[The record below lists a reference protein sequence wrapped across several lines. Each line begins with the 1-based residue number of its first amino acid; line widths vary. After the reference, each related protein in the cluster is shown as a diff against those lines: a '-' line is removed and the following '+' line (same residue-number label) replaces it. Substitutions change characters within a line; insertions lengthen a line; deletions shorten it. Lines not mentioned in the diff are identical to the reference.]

1 MKKSATRTVQASGR
15 LHRTSGV
22 GVRAGRFWP
31 RPVLTLAVLL
41 LAVVTLG
48 GVFAVA
54 QAQQADGTMDGVTLA
69 SDAPGALTVSWETP
83 SPAPTDYRLRWA
95 PVESDFL
102 PWKDG
107 NETDRGNAY
116 PAGDAT
122 SLTLSGLPE
131 GTEFKLQVRARYHK
145 GEYKKSPWSGPWAE
159 ASALVMSQPP
169 DVPDPPNLAA
179 TAVTPAGHVL
189 VVWLNPSDDSITG
202 YQVLRGPDA
211 GSLAVIEE
219 DTGSS
224 GTSYTDTEPP
234 AGQTHTYAV
243 KARNAA
249 GLSPLSNTVTA
260 TVPAAEAEEEL
271 ITARPQSGENTLV
284 SNLEQAA
291 GTLNIGGVLAVAQAQ
306 QVDGTMDGVT
316 LASDAPGA
324 LTVFWNTPS
333 PAPTDYR
340 LRWAPVES
348 DFLPWNDGNETD
360 RGNAYPAGDATSLT
374 LSGLPEGTE
383 FKVQVRARYHKG
395 EYKKSPWSGPWAEAS
410 ALVMSQPPDVP
421 DGPRDALVARGVR
434 DASAPSAPNLAATG
448 VTPAGHVLV
457 LWLNPSDES
466 ITGYQVL
473 RGPDAASLV
482 VIEEDTGS
490 SGTSYTD
497 TAPPAGQTHTYAVK
511 ARNAAGLSPLSNT
524 LTATVPA
531 AEAVEDLTTARH
543 ESAEST
549 LVSNLG
555 QAAHTL
561 NAGVY
566 ATAFAAQE
574 FTTGNNPSGYHVTE
588 VDLYLRKDTNTP
600 MPVVTIQ
607 GDNSG
612 IPDGTALLTFTT
624 ASDVDNASYQLFT
637 FTTGDRNRLR
647 PNTRYWLH
655 AAGSTSDE
663 MQMQTTASDNE
674 DADSQPSW
682 QIRDSFHFQELGQA
696 WSSSSILN
704 SLRLE
709 IRGHESDG
717 PTLVSN
723 LGQTTHSS
731 SAQATYAIAQSFFA
745 GRGPAGFNYRFQGI
759 RVLAHGAMPPGAGG
773 VVQPQ
778 MRAGLH
784 RDNGGRPGSLLHPL
798 GVPPDFAS
806 TGTLTEYTLSA
817 SPGAV
822 LRGGAR
828 YWIVL
833 DVLDGELLIAGTTSS
848 TAEDQAPPP
857 VDGWLIDNRRHSQ
870 RIDGGWTG
878 LTRVI
883 KLAVYG
889 EPEWVTD
896 EADGEDLPGAG
907 FNAHQ
912 TTGVV
917 TPGTV
922 SSGNLTAGLDRN
934 QGHTGDYWHL
944 ATKWGHSYR
953 VEVKFGDSP
962 DIDTG
967 GSAWIYF
974 IDGDRTGTCC
984 DSDHNRDD
992 GVTLLHVK
1000 HDRNRRYLVNVAAF
1014 DQLNT
1019 GSAIYNGPYTIT
1031 MTDITGT
1038 EKVTTN
1044 LYLGTRTDL
1053 STVGSSRQYAVSFR
1067 TGHQDGGYELDRID
1081 THISNGNP
1089 SLALHADTSFAP
1101 GDKVCDFRNPSVVQ
1115 HRVYTRVVPFLAP
1128 DCAGQ
1133 RLAPSTTYWIV
1144 FAGTNYKPKST
1155 DTDNQL
1161 TRRGGWSIGN
1171 TAVTKTT
1178 GAWSNLSSNGTI
1190 PVAIWAR

>member
-1 MKKSATRTVQASGR
+1 
-15 LHRTSGV
+15 
-22 GVRAGRFWP
+22 
-31 RPVLTLAVLL
+31 
-41 LAVVTLG
+41 
-48 GVFAVA
+48 
-54 QAQQADGTMDGVTLA
+54 MDGVTLA

-95 PVESDFL
+95 PVESDFVS
-102 PWKDG
+102 WKDG

-271 ITARPQSGENTLV
+271 TAARPESGENTLV

-291 GTLNIGGVLAVAQAQ
+291 GTLNIGGVFAVAQAQ
-306 QVDGTMDGVT
+306 QADGTMDGVT

-324 LTVFWNTPS
+324 LTVSWETPS

-348 DFLPWNDGNETD
+348 DFLPWKDGNETD

-383 FKVQVRARYHKG
+383 FKLQVRARYHKG

-421 DGPRDALVARGVR
+421 DGPRDALVARGALGVR
-434 DASAPSAPNLAATG
+434 DASAPSAPTLAATA

-457 LWLNPSDES
+457 VWLNPSDDS

-473 RGPDAASLV
+473 RGPAAGSLV

-497 TAPPAGQTHTYAVK
+497 TEPPAGQTHTYAVK

-531 AEAVEDLTTARH
+531 AEEEEELTTARH
-543 ESAEST
+543 ESGENT

-555 QAAHTL
+555 QAAATL
-561 NAGVY
+561 NVGVY
-566 ATAFAAQE
+566 TTAFAAQE
-574 FTTGNNPSGYHVTE
+574 FTTGNNPTGYHLTE
-588 VDLYLRKDTNTP
+588 VHLYLRKHTNTP
-600 MPVVTIQ
+600 EPVVTIQ

-612 IPDGTALLTFTT
+612 IPDGTALFTFTT
-624 ASDVDNASYQLFT
+624 ASAVTNTSYELFT
-637 FTTGDRNRLR
+637 FTTDDRTRLL
-647 PNTRYWLH
+647 PNTKYWLH

-682 QIRDSFHFQELGQA
+682 QIRDTFHFQETGQV
-696 WSSSSILN
+696 WSPSANPN

-709 IRGHESDG
+709 IRGHEANG
-717 PTLVSN
+717 ETFVSN
-723 LGQTTHSS
+723 LGQGHADWREAHAGSPTTKY
-731 SAQATYAIAQSFFA
+731 AQLFRTGDAKHGYLVTNVEFL
-745 GRGPAGFNYRFQGI
+745 GR
-759 RVLAHGAMPPGAGG
+759 L
-773 VVQPQ
+773 
-778 MRAGLH
+778 
-784 RDNGGRPGSLLHPL
+784 RPGTDA
-798 GVPPDFAS
+798 PDPRVTINAVS
-806 TGTLTEYTLSA
+806 GT

-822 LRGGAR
+822 LYELTPHPDNSLAAASSTTGSRYRFTLPPGTILERNRDYFIVFDASSGGFQISATASGAEDAGNDPRWSMPSIGVSSDSRHSGGAWR
-828 YWIVL
+828 NDPNRIVRL
-833 DVLDGELLIAGTTSS
+833 AIRGEVLPA
-848 TAEDQAPPP
+848 
-857 VDGWLIDNRRHSQ
+857 
-870 RIDGGWTG
+870 
-878 LTRVI
+878 
-883 KLAVYG
+883 
-889 EPEWVTD
+889 TD
-896 EADGEDLPGAG
+896 EHAGLDFPGAG
-907 FNAHQ
+907 HNAHK
-912 TTGVV
+912 TLGYV
-917 TPGTV
+917 TPGIV
-922 SSGNLTAGLDRN
+922 SNGHLTPGLDRN
-934 QGHTGDYWHL
+934 HGHTGDYWHL
-944 ATKWGHSYR
+944 DTKWGHSYR
-953 VEVKFGDSP
+953 IEVKFGNSSLN
-962 DIDTG
+962 ITG
-967 GSAWIYF
+967 GSAAVYF
-974 IDGDRTGTCC
+974 IDGDR
-984 DSDHNRDD
+984 R
-992 GVTLLHVK
+992 
-1000 HDRNRRYLVNVAAF
+1000 
-1014 DQLNT
+1014 
-1019 GSAIYNGPYTIT
+1019 GPVVSPIT
-1031 MTDITGT
+1031 TA
-1038 EKVTTN
+1038 TTA
-1044 LYLGTRTDL
+1044 T
-1053 STVGSSRQYAVSFR
+1053 
-1067 TGHQDGGYELDRID
+1067 
-1081 THISNGNP
+1081 P
-1089 SLALHADTSFAP
+1089 S
-1101 GDKVCDFRNPSVVQ
+1101 CM
-1115 HRVYTRVVPFLAP
+1115 
-1128 DCAGQ
+1128 
-1133 RLAPSTTYWIV
+1133 
-1144 FAGTNYKPKST
+1144 
-1155 DTDNQL
+1155 
-1161 TRRGGWSIGN
+1161 
-1171 TAVTKTT
+1171 
-1178 GAWSNLSSNGTI
+1178 
-1190 PVAIWAR
+1190 